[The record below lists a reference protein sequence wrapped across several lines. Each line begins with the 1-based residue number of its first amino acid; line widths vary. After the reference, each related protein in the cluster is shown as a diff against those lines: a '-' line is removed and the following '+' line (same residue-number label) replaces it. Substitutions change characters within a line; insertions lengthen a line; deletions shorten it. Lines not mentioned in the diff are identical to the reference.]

1 MPDAIAEVL
10 TRSVLQVFNEADADR
25 RAELI
30 AATYAPDVV
39 FHDPEG
45 TVTGRDAFAAKI
57 GELLAGTG
65 GLPFD
70 LRRPVQVSVGLGV
83 ASWRLGPAGQPPVA
97 TGTDVALVRDGLITA
112 MWTLLEP

>member
-1 MPDAIAEVL
+1 MTAVSEVL

-45 TVTGRDAFAAKI
+45 TVTGREAFAAKVA
-57 GELLAGTG
+57 ELLAGTG
-65 GLPFD
+65 GLPFA
-70 LRRPVQVSVGLGV
+70 LRRPVQASAGLGV
-83 ASWRLGPAGQPPVA
+83 ASWALGPAGQPPVA
-97 TGTDVALVRDGLITA
+97 TGTDVALVEDGLITT
-112 MWTLLEP
+112 MWTLLDG